1 MASEGGLS
9 LPARTLLR
17 AVLNITLV
25 WLLATYFHAY
35 FEITG
40 GLAAYIIVGS
50 LLTLM
55 NIFVRP
61 LLEVITLP
69 LKLFA
74 TILAIIIVNGV
85 FVQLTTYIVDNMQ
98 ENLVTL
104 NIHGKLWGWI
114 VVSTILGVG
123 NWIMKSMLNGK

>member
-9 LPARTLLR
+9 LPARVLLR
-17 AVLNITLV
+17 AVLNIALV
-25 WLLATYFHAY
+25 WFLATYFYAY

-61 LLEVITLP
+61 LLEIFTLP

-114 VVSTILGVG
+114 VVATILGVG
-123 NWIMKSMLNGK
+123 NWIIKAMLNGK